1 MMKYSINLF
10 GQNISCILTV
20 ENEKLLITLLDE
32 EQKSLNGYLKR
43 VLQKYDQDFENDIN
57 SFETL
62 IKKGIKIEKSLSG
75 NMSEP
80 KIKLPYEFAP
90 EIKEKLIEAADIQNM
105 SATQLIIKLI
115 EEKYQNVF
123 GNAH

>member
-1 MMKYSINLF
+1 MKYSINLF